1 MTESLGWTGDTRL
14 AWPEPPVPPRP
25 PRAARAAVTCT
36 FAANGAVFGAWAV
49 RIPEV
54 KADLGLSSGQL
65 GLALLGIAVGSLV
78 SLPLGGAAAAR
89 IGSGTATRIAFLSF
103 LPVALLPL
111 VAPNGVT
118 LFAALVLWGLA
129 IGGLDVS
136 MNSQGVSVER
146 RYGRSV
152 LSSFHAA
159 FSLGA
164 LLGAGLGSAAAAA
177 GVSFLLQQAL
187 LGAVMLAGW
196 APLSFRFVPDTHGED
211 DEPAPLFARPSG
223 RLVALGVAAFAVLLV
238 EGATADWSAVYL
250 REDLGADP
258 GVAGLGFVAFSATMT
273 IGRLGGDWLMTRF
286 GRFPVVQVLT
296 VVATVGL
303 AAGLAA
309 GTTAGAVVGFAMVG
323 LGISCVFPAALSAA
337 GDGVPHPGPEIAAV
351 ATCGYVGF
359 LVGPPSVGGLA
370 EVAGLGSA
378 LWLLVGL
385 TAIAAVALTISA
397 RR

>member
-1 MTESLGWTGDTRL
+1 
-14 AWPEPPVPPRP
+14 V
-25 PRAARAAVTCT
+25 AVTYT

-54 KADLGLSSGQL
+54 KADLGLSSGGL
-65 GLALLGIAVGSLV
+65 GLALLGIAIGSLV
-78 SLPLGGAAAAR
+78 SLPLGGAAASR
-89 IGSGTATRIAFLSF
+89 IGSATATRIAFLSF
-103 LPVALLPL
+103 VAITVLPL
-111 VAPNGVT
+111 VAPNGPT
-118 LFAALVLWGLA
+118 LFVALVLWGLA

-136 MNSQGVSVER
+136 MNTQGVSVER

-164 LLGAGLGSAAAAA
+164 LLGAGLGSVAAA
-177 GVSFLLQQAL
+177 GDVSFLLQQAV
-187 LGAVMLAGW
+187 LGGILAAGW
-196 APLSFRFVPDTHGED
+196 VPLSLRFLPDVPDEEGQ
-211 DEPAPLFARPSG
+211 APLFARPSG
-223 RLVALGVAAFAVLLV
+223 RLVTLGVAAFAVLLV

-250 REDLGADP
+250 REDLGAQP

-273 IGRLGGDWLMTRF
+273 IGRLSGDRLMTRY

-296 VVATVGL
+296 VVATLGL
-303 AAGLAA
+303 AAGLAI

-323 LGISCVFPAALSAA
+323 LGISCVFPATLSAA

-370 EVAGLGSA
+370 EVTGLGSA

>member
-1 MTESLGWTGDTRL
+1 
-14 AWPEPPVPPRP
+14 
-25 PRAARAAVTCT
+25 VTYT
-36 FAANGAVFGAWAV
+36 FAANGALFGAWAV

-65 GLALLGIAVGSLV
+65 GLALLGIAIGSLV

-89 IGSGTATRIAFLSF
+89 FGSARTTRLAFLAF

-111 VAPNGVT
+111 VAPTGPL

-129 IGGLDVS
+129 GGGLDVS
-136 MNSQGVSVER
+136 MNTQGVTVER

-152 LSSFHAA
+152 LSGFHAA

-164 LLGAGLGSAAAAA
+164 LCGAGIGSAAATA
-177 GVSFLLQQAL
+177 GVSFLLQQAA
-187 LGAVMLAGW
+187 LGGVLAAGW
-196 APLSFRFVPDTHGED
+196 VPLSLRFLPDAHDED
-211 DEPAPLFARPSG
+211 GDEPAPLLARPSG

-238 EGATADWSAVYL
+238 EGAIADWSAVYL
-250 REDLGADP
+250 REDLDATA

-273 IGRLGGDWLMTRF
+273 IGRLLGDWLMTRF
-286 GRFPVVQVLT
+286 GRFAVVQALT
-296 VVATVGL
+296 CVATIGFAL
-303 AAGLAA
+303 GLAA

-323 LGISCVFPAALSAA
+323 LGISCVFPATLSAA
-337 GDGVPHPGPEIAAV
+337 GDRVPHPGPEIAAV

-370 EVAGLGSA
+370 EVTGLGDA

-385 TAIAAVALTISA
+385 TAVAAVALTISA